1 MRLKLLI
8 PTLLIALALAWPVP
22 ARPGSKL
29 VAAVLTSDISRYKE
43 AYRAFVRAMAAK
55 GYDQGSVEF
64 ILQSPNPDPISWA
77 NSVRKFNAIRPDV
90 LVTFGAPATLAAMKE
105 VNDIPVVFT
114 DVYAPVE
121 AGVSR
126 SMTRTGSNLCG
137 VSSKVP
143 LATLMKAMVE
153 IRPVRSLGV
162 LFNSRETGSFV
173 QLKEMRRL
181 AAQQGFAVVEANVAT
196 AERLDAA
203 LSHLLGRVDCLFVAE
218 SSVVGKHLEKI
229 VRKSTEANVPVISL
243 IPDAAEKGALVAL
256 EVSPQEQGQLAAD
269 YAAKILSGRRP
280 GEMPI
285 ATPHKVELIVN
296 LQAAKTLEF
305 HIPFR
310 VLSLATKVLK

>member
-8 PTLLIALALAWPVP
+8 PTLLIALLLAAPPP
-22 ARPGSKL
+22 ARAGGKL
-29 VAAVLTSDISRYKE
+29 VAAVLTSDIGRYKE
-43 AYRAFVRAMAAK
+43 AYRAFLRAMAAR
-55 GYDQGSVEF
+55 GYDQGNTEF
-64 ILQSPNPDPISWA
+64 ILQAPNPDPISWA

-105 VNDIPVVFT
+105 VNNLPVVFT

-121 AGVSR
+121 AGISR

-153 IRPVRSLGV
+153 IRPVRTLGV
-162 LFNSRETGSFV
+162 LFNSREMGSLV
-173 QLKEMRRL
+173 QLKEIKRL
-181 AAQQGFAVVEANVAT
+181 AAQQGFAVAEANVAT
-196 AERLDAA
+196 AERLDVA

-218 SSVVGKHLEKI
+218 SSVVGKQLER
-229 VRKSTEANVPVISL
+229 VTRKATEARIPVISL
-243 IPDAAEKGALVAL
+243 IPDSAEKGALVAL
-256 EVSPQEQGQLAAD
+256 EVNPLEQGQLAAD
-269 YAAKILSGRRP
+269 YAAKVLSGRRP
-280 GEMPI
+280 GDLPV

-296 LQAAKTLEF
+296 LQAAKTLEL

-310 VLSLATKVLK
+310 VLSIATKVLK